1 MLSLTVL
8 NNRKNFKGQSASF
21 DMLLIFLS
29 ITLFIALL
37 FTIPEGGAKNV
48 LLQRIR
54 NEYTESLLLSVMYCR
69 DDGRSIS
76 ELILIY
82 FSNSTEVNRTFIE
95 EKITWNIDRYLK
107 KRNIEW
113 LLFITS
119 ENKKLGLPEDKERIE
134 GVEISSASMDLI
146 LMDRKKARVYLW
158 IKWR

>member
-1 MLSLTVL
+1 
-8 NNRKNFKGQSASF
+8 
-21 DMLLIFLS
+21 
-29 ITLFIALL
+29 
-37 FTIPEGGAKNV
+37 
-48 LLQRIR
+48 
-54 NEYTESLLLSVMYCR
+54 MYCR
-69 DDGRSIS
+69 DNGGSIS